1 VTVAQILLPEYA
13 ATLAPYYQGP
23 VHSIGNA
30 VVAPS
35 PITAT
40 RVAGQ
45 QRIIYLA
52 RLVPGKQQ
60 DLLIRAAV
68 NRHAFQREKE
78 RFVLLGET
86 AKADFLRQGRLGEWR
101 EWLTP
106 SQQALFRQRL
116 AGLLRQLNYA
126 EGGEK
131 A

>member
-1 VTVAQILLPEYA
+1 M
-13 ATLAPYYQGP
+13 
-23 VHSIGNA
+23 
-30 VVAPS
+30 APS